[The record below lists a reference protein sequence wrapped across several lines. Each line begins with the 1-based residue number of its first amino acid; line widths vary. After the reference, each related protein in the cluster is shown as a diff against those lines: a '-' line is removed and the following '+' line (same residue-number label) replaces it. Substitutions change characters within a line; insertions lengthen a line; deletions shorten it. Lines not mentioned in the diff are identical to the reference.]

1 MKNTFQQ
8 ISSKRK
14 IFAEIQTTCLVS
26 DERGMD
32 PAVISITNPQK
43 EIDPDFN
50 FFFVTNCIFL
60 TSIPP
65 LPTAKPS
72 I

>member
-1 MKNTFQQ
+1 MKNTYQQ

-26 DERGMD
+26 GERGMD

-50 FFFVTNCIFL
+50 SFFRYQLYFPYFNPSPTN
-60 TSIPP
+60 S
-65 LPTAKPS
+65 
-72 I
+72 